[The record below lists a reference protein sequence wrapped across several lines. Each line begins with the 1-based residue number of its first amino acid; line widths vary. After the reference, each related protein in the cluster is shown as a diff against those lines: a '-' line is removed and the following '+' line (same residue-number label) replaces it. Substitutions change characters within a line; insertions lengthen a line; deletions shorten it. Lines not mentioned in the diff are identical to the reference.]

1 MTTTTLSP
9 RDLAIDHELAQVSQ
23 SYRFLLDITPVDVED
38 QRVEFLRGAI
48 TEPAF
53 SYRPLEDDPDVM
65 DAMLAAVDVGDVED
79 ATLGHLLRA
88 KHRELA
94 LQLDMLRA
102 RDTADFLP
110 LSIELYGTVSPAL
123 LARAEAILDQIEV
136 PARSRDDH
144 VDAARFAELAE
155 VELAHYRAI
164 DADIGV
170 HVEIRPDA
178 TGVMVSGCD
187 LIVGQTTD
195 VYSHRVH
202 ALLQH
207 EVGTHLV
214 TYVNGTYQP
223 IRVMAAGLAGY
234 EETQEGLAVLA
245 EYLVGGLSAFRLR
258 QLAARVVAVHGTVA
272 GRSFAEVHHDLVDA
286 GFSASSAF
294 TTTMRVFRS
303 GGLTKD
309 AVYLRGLV
317 DLLGHLGEGGDL
329 DLLWLGKVSLDT
341 LPLVAELFERGVLV
355 EPKLLPRYL
364 HDPAATV
371 RLGRAATL
379 TDVVDLIERKP

>member
-1 MTTTTLSP
+1 MTAAALSP
-9 RDLAIDHELAQVSQ
+9 RDLAIDHELAQVSER
-23 SYRFLLDITPVDVED
+23 YRFLLDITPLDVED

-79 ATLGHLLRA
+79 ATLGHLLRL

-110 LSIELYGTVSPAL
+110 LSIELYGSVSPAL
-123 LARAEAILDQIEV
+123 LARAEALLDQIEV

-187 LIVGQTTD
+187 LIVGQATD
-195 VYSHRVH
+195 VDSHRVH

-234 EETQEGLAVLA
+234 EATQEGLAVLA

-258 QLAARVVAVHGTVA
+258 QLAARVVAVHGRVA
-272 GRSFAEVHHDLVDA
+272 GCSFAEVHHDLVDA

-309 AVYLRGLV
+309 AVYLRGLLE
-317 DLLGHLGEGGDL
+317 LLEHLGEGGDL

-364 HDPAATV
+364 HDPAVTV
-371 RLGRAATL
+371 RLGHAATL

>member
-1 MTTTTLSP
+1 MTTTTISP
-9 RDLAIDHELAQVSQ
+9 RDLAIDHELAQVSER
-23 SYRFLLDITPVDVED
+23 YRFLLDITPLDVED
-38 QRVEFLRGAI
+38 HRVEFLRGAV

-53 SYRPLEDDPDVM
+53 SYRPLEDDLDVM
-65 DAMLAAVDVGDVED
+65 DAVLAAVDVGDVED

-110 LSIELYGTVSPAL
+110 LSIELYGAVSPAL

-136 PARSRDDH
+136 PDRSRDGH

-155 VELAHYRAI
+155 AELAHYRAI

-187 LIVGQTTD
+187 LIVGQAAEVD
-195 VYSHRVH
+195 GHRAH

-245 EYLVGGLSAFRLR
+245 EYLVGGLSPFRLR
-258 QLAARVVAVHGTVA
+258 QLAARVVAVHGVVA
-272 GRSFAEVHHDLVDA
+272 GRSFAEVHRDLVDA
-286 GFSASSAF
+286 GFSASGAF

-317 DLLGHLGEGGDL
+317 ELLEHLREGGGL

-364 HDPAATV
+364 HDPAATM
-371 RLGRAATL
+371 RLGYAATL
-379 TDVVDLIERKP
+379 TDVADLIERNP